1 MPRKSMTYEASSE
14 ITRPLS
20 MRPRALKQPAIRV
33 RQLPNLPNLPNAI
46 PRDCIE
52 HAVVFTDRRCTVD
65 LNRWKYR
72 AASIEQLGQVAP
84 DVPTL
89 TEEHGYDR
97 DRITPIRCQLFDSR
111 GQIGGHQ
118 FKKRKR
124 HRLAAHCAQLRGEP
138 FERLSPA
145 RIACT
150 VAEQD
155 HAVLAHGVLHLHKA

>member
-1 MPRKSMTYEASSE
+1 MPRKSMTYEASWE
-14 ITRPLS
+14 ITGPSS
-20 MRPRALKQPAIRV
+20 MRPRALRQPAIRV
-33 RQLPNLPNLPNAI
+33 RQLPNLPNAI
-46 PRDCIE
+46 PRDRIE
-52 HAVVFTDRRCTVD
+52 HAVVFTDRCRTVD

-111 GQIGGHQ
+111 GQIGRHQ

-150 VAEQD
+150 VAQQN
-155 HAVLAHGVLHLHKA
+155 HAVLCHGV